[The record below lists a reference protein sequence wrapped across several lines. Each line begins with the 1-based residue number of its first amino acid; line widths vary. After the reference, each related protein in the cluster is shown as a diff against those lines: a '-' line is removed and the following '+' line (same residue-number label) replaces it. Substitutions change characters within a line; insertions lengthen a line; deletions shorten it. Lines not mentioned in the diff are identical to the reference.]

1 MEEKLKIGILL
12 DDHIIPS
19 WEFKIIEDIHKS
31 DFAGIV
37 LVIMNKRDHR
47 HTEEKGE
54 QSYFTMLKL
63 LEKADRL
70 VFNRKDDHD
79 LKKDLS
85 ELTRNIPL
93 VDISSGSEYS
103 SENASVQV
111 FREIASYGLD
121 IILKFGSHILNSD
134 ILKTANYGIL
144 TNSIDHQKKIGGI
157 SPGFWE
163 VVRNSP
169 VTSSELFLLKDK
181 LDDYQVVFCC
191 MESTC
196 HYSINV
202 NRNNMYW
209 RTSLFM
215 PRLLDGLQR
224 NGHHFLSRQV
234 TRFRSVNKE
243 TDSYDHPYPLLK
255 TLQYLFHYIKIA
267 ALTLH
272 KKVFY
277 TDSFNWQVLI
287 EINSDHNY
295 LSPDFRRFKKLVSPE
310 EIFWADPFVVA
321 KDDNYF
327 VFVEEFVYK
336 LNKAHISVLKLDK
349 KGNLLSSQRII
360 ERSYHM
366 SYPFIFELD
375 NIHYMIPE
383 TGKNQTIELYRC
395 TDFPYKW
402 EFRKNIM
409 ENVSAVDSTV
419 FFYNN
424 KWWLFT
430 CLDQTANISGNN
442 TELFLFFSDDLFA
455 DRWESHPDN
464 PIVSDAR
471 TARPA
476 GKLFIQED
484 KIYRPS
490 QNCAGRYGMGFNI
503 NQVTKLTEDE
513 YSEILI
519 SETEP
524 YWDVRLK
531 GTHTFNSDKDLK
543 VIDVYSYRKRINFY
557 G

>member
-12 DDHIIPS
+12 DDHIVPS
-19 WEFKIIEDIHKS
+19 WEYKIIEDIHKS

-37 LVIMNKRDHR
+37 LIIMNKRDHR
-47 HTEEKGE
+47 LSEKKGK
-54 QSYFTMLKL
+54 QPYYTMLKL
-63 LEKADRL
+63 LEKTDWL
-70 VFNRKDDHD
+70 VFKREPDHD

-85 ELTRNIPL
+85 ELIRNIPL
-93 VDISSGSEYS
+93 VNISSGSEHS
-103 SENASVQV
+103 SENTSGQV
-111 FREIASYGLD
+111 IRDIASHGLD

-144 TNSIDHQKKIGGI
+144 TNSIDHQKTFGGI
-157 SPGFWE
+157 GPGFWE
-163 VVRNSP
+163 VIRNSP
-169 VTSSELFLLKDK
+169 VTSSELFLLKEK
-181 LDDYQVVFCC
+181 LDDYEVVFCSV
-191 MESTC
+191 ESTC
-196 HYSINV
+196 QYSINV
-202 NRNNMYW
+202 NRNNICW

-215 PRLLDGLQR
+215 PRLLNGLHR
-224 NGHHFLSRQV
+224 NGQHFLSRQV
-234 TRFRSVNKE
+234 SRFRSANKK
-243 TDSYDHPYPLLK
+243 TGPYGNPYSLMN
-255 TLQYLFHYIKIA
+255 TLRDLFHYIKIA

-277 TDSFNWQVLI
+277 TDAFNWQVLI
-287 EINSDHNY
+287 EINNDDNY
-295 LSPDFRRFKKLVSPE
+295 LAPDFRRFQKLESPKE
-310 EIFWADPFVVA
+310 VFWADPFVVA

-349 KGNLLSSQRII
+349 KGNLLSSERII
-360 ERSYHM
+360 ERPYHM
-366 SYPFIFELD
+366 SYPFIFELN
-375 NIHYMIPE
+375 NIYYMIPE

-402 EFRKNIM
+402 EFEKNIM

-430 CLDQTANISGNN
+430 CLDQTANISGNS

-455 DRWESHPDN
+455 DTWESHPDN
-464 PIVSDAR
+464 PIVSDAS

-476 GKLFIQED
+476 GKLFIHED

-490 QNCAGRYGMGFNI
+490 QNCAGRYGMGLNI
-503 NQVTKLTEDE
+503 SQVTKLTEDE
-513 YSEILI
+513 YSELLI

-524 YWDVRLK
+524 FWDVRLK
-531 GTHTFNSDKDLK
+531 GTHTYNSDRDIK
-543 VIDVYSYRKRINFY
+543 VIDVYSYRKRINFQ

>member
-1 MEEKLKIGILL
+1 MKEKLKIGILL
-12 DDHIIPS
+12 EDHIIPS
-19 WEFKIIEDIHKS
+19 WEFKIVEDIHNS
-31 DFAGIV
+31 DFAVIV
-37 LVIMNKRDHR
+37 LVILNKGDQR
-47 HTEEKGE
+47 HAENKGK
-54 QSYFTMLKL
+54 QSYITLLKL

-70 VFNRKDDHD
+70 VFKREDDHD
-79 LKKDLS
+79 LRKDLS
-85 ELTRNIPL
+85 ELIHDIPL
-93 VDISSGSEYS
+93 INISSISEYS
-103 SENASVQV
+103 SENTSGHI
-111 FREIASYGLD
+111 FREIASHGLD
-121 IILKFGSHILNSD
+121 IILKFGSHILNTD

-144 TNSIDHQKKIGGI
+144 TNSIDHQKTFWGI

-163 VVRNSP
+163 VVSNSP
-169 VTSSELFLLKDK
+169 VTPSALFLLKEK
-181 LDDYQVVFCC
+181 LDDYEVVFCS

-196 HYSINV
+196 YYSINV
-202 NRNNMYW
+202 NRNNVYW

-215 PRLLDGLQR
+215 PRLLYGLHR
-224 NGHHFLSRQV
+224 SDHSFLSRQA
-234 TRFRSVNKE
+234 TRFRTVNKK
-243 TDSYDHPYPLLK
+243 TDPYDNPYSLLK
-255 TLQYLFHYIKIA
+255 TLQDLFHYIKIA
-267 ALTLH
+267 ALTLY

-277 TDSFNWQVLI
+277 TDAFNWQVLI
-287 EINSDHNY
+287 EINNDYNY
-295 LSPDFRRFKKLVSPE
+295 LSPDFRRFQKLVSPKE
-310 EIFWADPFVVA
+310 VFWADPFAVT

-349 KGNLLSSQRII
+349 KGNLLSSERII
-360 ERSYHM
+360 ERPYHM

-375 NIHYMIPE
+375 NIYYMIPE
-383 TGKNQTIELYRC
+383 TGKNQTIELYKC

-402 EFRKNIM
+402 EFEKNLM

-430 CLDQTANISGNN
+430 CLDQTINISGNS

-464 PIVSDAR
+464 PILSDAR

-476 GKLFIQED
+476 GKLFIHED

-513 YSEILI
+513 YGEILI

-524 YWDVRLK
+524 FWDVRLK

-543 VIDVYSYRKRINFY
+543 VIDVYSYRERINFY